1 MAINKTEIYNQI
13 DAFNS
18 SPSIAGGKS
27 NTKAQAYLYVT
38 KDFAED
44 RAAFLKYILSN
55 DAIFKSKKA
64 KDISVLDMAFGSGNL
79 TSHLLLDNDI
89 EYSKI
94 IFNDKNSDRVNSNI
108 VDLYEK
114 KAILKNEDFF
124 KSENFNEVKDVDF
137 VVFNPQVGGTGDDF
151 KIKTGTIPV
160 ISTLNLENYLL
171 DNIQSGVFDTKG
183 FVITIDED
191 KKNITIA
198 SEVYTRKKLED
209 TIGLEIFNY
218 YDVNYKG
225 KTGDATTNVTDIAKF
240 RKTFDNVFNK
250 NGILAYYG
258 DESNFKI
265 LFADFN
271 YVLNYWASPKNFI
284 LASKEKESSNKCFER
299 SEVGFVEIP
308 GCIKQK
314 DNSTSDEDLDNL
326 EEAISEELIKL
337 NLSDDN
343 ESPIT
348 KPDSFKETEP
358 LINCDDISSF
368 IKDKPRNKIYYGA
381 PGTGKSFK
389 LRDDVLNKLN
399 FPQSNTKRVTFHP
412 SYSYQQ
418 FVGSYKPTPI
428 YKSLLNDQENLYK
441 SDRISELTGNEKLEP
456 LIDYSF
462 VPGPFLELLIEALLA
477 KKNNTNCNFML
488 IIEEINRANVASVFG
503 DVFQLLDR
511 KEDGSSEYP
520 IVFNTDIRN
529 YLRSKGIT
537 DDDIRL
543 PSNFFIWATMNNADQ
558 GVLPLDSAFKRRWS
572 FEYISIN
579 AAEGELN
586 GRPIKFQN
594 KCYEWN
600 SVRRKINFLLKGK
613 VNEDKMLG
621 PFYMNGIELLNSEA
635 VKNKLLLY
643 LREDVL
649 RHNPE
654 YLFSSDLNTFSE
666 ISEAYDEKPSRDIFA
681 KFDWTTITTSDKCL
695 LDYENEE
702 IEENEDLLNEK
713 IIKGRSRTA
722 RSIDEQ
728 FDGRSSESREFF
740 DKLKNSIESFG
751 EEVTS
756 YTNAYEILFKDS
768 TNFVGIYVYKNGDL
782 KLNLRIIDNTI
793 DDPKGLTSD
802 IPESYGWGKISKTF
816 KIELKELDNKY
827 TFDEILHLIRQAYN
841 SKK

>member
-38 KDFAED
+38 KDLAED

-108 VDLYEK
+108 VDLFEK
-114 KAILKNEDFF
+114 KAIIKNEDFF
-124 KSENFNEVKDVDF
+124 KSDKFSSVKDIDF
-137 VVFNPQVGGTGDDF
+137 IVFNPQVGGTGDDF
-151 KIKTGTIPV
+151 KIK
-160 ISTLNLENYLL
+160 
-171 DNIQSGVFDTKG
+171 SGVVPVVSSLTIEKYIEDNFQNDDFDTHDLN
-183 FVITIDED
+183 ITIDED
-191 KKNITIA
+191 KKSITIE
-198 SEVYTRKKLED
+198 SEVYIRSKLEK
-209 TIGLEIFNY
+209 TIGLEVFNY

-225 KTGDATTNVTDIAKF
+225 KTGGATANSTDVVKF
-240 RKTFDNVFNK
+240 RKTFDNVFNV
-250 NGILAYYG
+250 NGILAFYG

-271 YVLNYWASPKNFI
+271 YVLNYWADPKNFI
-284 LASKEKESSNKCFER
+284 LASKEKVSSNKCFER
-299 SEVGFVEIP
+299 IGVDFKEIP
-308 GCIKQK
+308 DCIKAK

-326 EEAISEELIKL
+326 EEAISEELVKL
-337 NLSDDN
+337 NLSDDD

-348 KPDSFKETEP
+348 KPDSFKETAP
-358 LINCDDISSF
+358 LIICDDISSF

-399 FPQSNTKRVTFHP
+399 FPESNTKRVTFHP

-441 SDRISELTGNEKLEP
+441 SDRISELIGNEKLEP

-462 VPGPFLELLIEALLA
+462 VPGPFLELLIKALLA
-477 KKNNTNCNFML
+477 QKNNTNCNFML

-529 YLRSKGIT
+529 YLRSKGIS
-537 DDDIRL
+537 DSDIRL

-579 AAEGELN
+579 ATEEKLD
-586 GRPIKFQN
+586 GRPIQFRE

-600 SVRRKINFLLKGK
+600 SFRKSINSTLKSK
-613 VNEDKMLG
+613 VNEDKLIG
-621 PFYMNGIELLNSEA
+621 PFFMNKTELINSEA

-654 YLFSSDLNTFSE
+654 YLFSYELNTFTD
-666 ISEAYDEKPSRDIFA
+666 ISEAYDDKLNGNIFTA
-681 KFDWTTITTSDKCL
+681 KFDWNSITISDKCP
-695 LDYENEE
+695 
-702 IEENEDLLNEK
+702 
-713 IIKGRSRTA
+713 II
-722 RSIDEQ
+722 
-728 FDGRSSESREFF
+728 
-740 DKLKNSIESFG
+740 
-751 EEVTS
+751 
-756 YTNAYEILFKDS
+756 
-768 TNFVGIYVYKNGDL
+768 
-782 KLNLRIIDNTI
+782 
-793 DDPKGLTSD
+793 
-802 IPESYGWGKISKTF
+802 
-816 KIELKELDNKY
+816 
-827 TFDEILHLIRQAYN
+827 
-841 SKK
+841 